1 MDNVVTTR
9 TVVFILLIL
18 AKPIQTVTRNLK
30 DDKGIGNVQMLCNK
44 RRREAYAKKK
54 NQKQAAARK
63 DVT

>member
-1 MDNVVTTR
+1 
-9 TVVFILLIL
+9 
-18 AKPIQTVTRNLK
+18 
-30 DDKGIGNVQMLCNK
+30 VQMLCNK